1 MEFLVYSF
9 AGAFLGWVFVGTIYP
24 PIIYSAVL
32 FLVIFF
38 TRRERGLF
46 TPGTADY
53 IIGCCSMLLLGM
65 ASVYLASS
73 FPFSW

>member
-9 AGAFLGWVFVGTIYP
+9 VGAFLGWVFVGTVYP
-24 PIIYSAVL
+24 PIIYSVVL
-32 FLVIFF
+32 SLVVFF
-38 TRRERGLF
+38 TKRNKELF

-53 IIGCCSMLLLGM
+53 VVGCCWMLILGM
-65 ASVYLASS
+65 ASVYLASR